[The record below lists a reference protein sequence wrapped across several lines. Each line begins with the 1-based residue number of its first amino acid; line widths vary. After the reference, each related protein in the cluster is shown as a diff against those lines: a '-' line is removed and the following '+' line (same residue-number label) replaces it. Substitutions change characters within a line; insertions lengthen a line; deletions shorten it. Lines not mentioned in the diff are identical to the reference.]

1 MGNGTNWRTLSEIEY
16 NKSGLMSKQTYG
28 NGDFVEF
35 SYDNL
40 DRQTQTRYNGDNSLR
55 ITYSYGNNGSVAQIT
70 DGEEEISYAYNGD
83 GQRVSKTVNG
93 TTTEFIYNGDIL
105 AGQKTGDDILV
116 FMYDNNGDPFG
127 FIYNGAEYYYIKNA
141 QNDVTAIASAD
152 GTVIA
157 NYYYDSWGKLA
168 EITGDT
174 EIAEL
179 NPIRYRSYYYDSETE
194 WYYLNTRYYSPELCR
209 FISSD
214 GYIQTGQGILD
225 KNMFA
230 YCENNPTNKVDK
242 NGTNPA
248 AVLYAAFVVIIFGI
262 VIVCIGEIVITAMV
276 PALQKGAASL
286 YDSISGSINKAKDKS
301 KERSK
306 SPSLDN
312 KRKQNYFPINPY
324 DFKPKGLVM
333 KEYPGTKNGKIIQWI
348 DPVSGKNVFE
358 WNEDFRQGSH
368 YHALLIE
375 WDNKHKGTHYYPGS
389 PIPEPWNSIYFGE

>member
-1 MGNGTNWRTLSEIEY
+1 
-16 NKSGLMSKQTYG
+16 MSKQTYG

-105 AGQKTGDDILV
+105 AGQKTGDDVLV

-127 FIYNGAEYYYIKNA
+127 FICNGTEYYYIKNA

-152 GTVIA
+152 GTILA
-157 NYYYDSWGKLA
+157 NYYYDSWGKLI
-168 EITGDT
+168 ETTGNAT
-174 EIAEL
+174 IAEL

-194 WYYLNTRYYSPELCR
+194 WYYLNTRYYSPEMCR

-262 VIVCIGEIVITAMV
+262 VIVCIGE
-276 PALQKGAASL
+276 
-286 YDSISGSINKAKDKS
+286 
-301 KERSK
+301 
-306 SPSLDN
+306 
-312 KRKQNYFPINPY
+312 NY
-324 DFKPKGLVM
+324 
-333 KEYPGTKNGKIIQWI
+333 
-348 DPVSGKNVFE
+348 S
-358 WNEDFRQGSH
+358 
-368 YHALLIE
+368 
-375 WDNKHKGTHYYPGS
+375 
-389 PIPEPWNSIYFGE
+389 